1 MLKILIF
8 AFHLL
13 SMENSFEKPSSGIIT
28 FADVISLFYRWRRQ
42 FIVLS
47 ILAIVISS
55 VVSFMITPKYQST
68 VVFYPTTNNSISNAL
83 LTELNQR
90 QKDVLEFGAE
100 EEAEK
105 ALQILQSSKLTERL
119 IRNYKLMEHYKIDPK
134 SNLKKTKLN
143 EKINSNFKFSRTR
156 YLSIKVD
163 VMDENPEM
171 AAKMANG
178 ILDLYDSIKNE
189 IQLEVAIPALE
200 IIKRQMVAKENEI
213 NKIKED
219 MYKLGLEGVTNYI
232 EQTRAVSEEIYKAR
246 AAGNMNKVL
255 DLMEQQKN
263 LAQHG
268 GNFTSLSETLLLEL
282 ERFSALKA
290 KFERA
295 EVDVKETLN
304 NKFTVSG
311 ADVAEQRAYPVR
323 KLIVLVTLIATILFS
338 ALVFAIYEKIQTTKS
353 V

>member
-1 MLKILIF
+1 MNTNFESPNNGIVSFKDILSLISRWKK
-8 AFHLL
+8 HL
-13 SMENSFEKPSSGIIT
+13 II
-28 FADVISLFYRWRRQ
+28 LG
-42 FIVLS
+42 
-47 ILAIVISS
+47 ILAILLSS
-55 VVSFMITPKYQST
+55 AVSFMITPKYQST
-68 VVFYPTTNNSISNAL
+68 VIFYPTTNNSISNAL

-119 IRNYKLMEHYKIDPK
+119 VRNYKLMEHYKIDPK
-134 SNLKKTKLN
+134 SNMKKTKLSQ
-143 EKINSNFKFSRTR
+143 KISSNFKFSRTR

-163 VMDENPEM
+163 VLDENPEM
-171 AAKMANG
+171 AAVMANG

-200 IIKRQMVAKENEI
+200 IVRRQMQAKENEI
-213 NKIKED
+213 NNLKTEIQ
-219 MYKLGLEGVTNYI
+219 KLGMEGVTNYI
-232 EQTRAVSEEIYKAR
+232 EQTRALAEEIYKAR
-246 AAGNMNKVL
+246 SAGNMNKVL
-255 DLMEQQKN
+255 DLVEQQKN
-263 LAQHG
+263 LSQHG
-268 GNFTSLSETLLLEL
+268 GQFTSLTETLLLEL
-282 ERFSALKA
+282 ERLSALKA

-323 KLIVLVTLIATILFS
+323 KMIVLLSLLSTLFFS
-338 ALVFAIYEKIQTTKS
+338 LVLFAIYEQVIVKKS
-353 V
+353 VAK

>member
-1 MLKILIF
+1 
-8 AFHLL
+8 
-13 SMENSFEKPSSGIIT
+13 MENSFEKPSSGIIT
-28 FADVISLFYRWRRQ
+28 FADVVSLFYRWRKQ

-47 ILAIVISS
+47 VLAIVISS

-83 LTELNQR
+83 LAELNQR

-134 SNLKKTKLN
+134 SNLKKTRLN
-143 EKINSNFKFSRTR
+143 EKISSNFKFSRTR

-189 IQLEVAIPALE
+189 IQLDVAIPALD
-200 IIKRQMVAKENEI
+200 IVKRQMQAKENEI
-213 NKIKED
+213 NNIKSELQ
-219 MYKLGLEGVTNYI
+219 KLGSEGVTNYE
-232 EQTRAVSEEIYKAR
+232 EQSRALNEEIYKAR
-246 AAGNMNKVL
+246 AAGKMDKVS
-255 DLMEQQKN
+255 DLIEQLKSLVQF
-263 LAQHG
+263 G
-268 GNFTSLSETLLLEL
+268 GQFTALTETLQLEL
-282 ERFSALKA
+282 DKLSDLKA
-290 KFERA
+290 KYERA

-323 KLIVLVTLIATILFS
+323 KLIVLVSLICTIGFS
-338 ALVFAIYEKIQTTKS
+338 AIFFAVYEKLRKKA
-353 V
+353 